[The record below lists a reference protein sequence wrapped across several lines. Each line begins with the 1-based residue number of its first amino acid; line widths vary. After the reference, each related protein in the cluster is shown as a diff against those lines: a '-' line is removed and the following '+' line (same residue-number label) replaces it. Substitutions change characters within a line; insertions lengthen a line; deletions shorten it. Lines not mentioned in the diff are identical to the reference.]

1 MAKITVEEHGIA
13 VAVKRTKKDIFIE
26 LTVAGKL
33 THDDYMIFI
42 PVVEKALKEAKGMK
56 VNLLVDMTSFK
67 GWKELKAML
76 DDAKF
81 GIKHLN
87 DFDRIA
93 AVGNKKWEE
102 LAMKAWGAV
111 SKAKVKFFKNREKA
125 LAWLLK

>member
-1 MAKITVEEHGIA
+1 MAKIKVEEHGVA
-13 VAVKRTKKDIFIE
+13 VAVKRTNKDLFIE

-33 THDDYMIFI
+33 THDDYMVFI
-42 PVVEKALKEAKGMK
+42 PVVEKALKEAKGLK
-56 VNLLVDMTSFK
+56 VNLLIDMTAFK
-67 GWKELKAML
+67 GWKELKAMV

-93 AVGNKKWEE
+93 TVGNKKWEE
-102 LAMKAWGAV
+102 VAMKAWGAV